1 LFGLLLYLS
10 INFKKE
16 KVDQQRTEQ
25 TMQLQLNMTR
35 GFYISFNLLGP
46 SHDSWRLHLTHPL
59 SFFFFIILQFVFS
72 FGLLWIFAN
81 ESVGNLG
88 PLCCMIHGRIQLL
101 PSSFLFSFFG
111 LHSIF
116 TNVQR
121 EIIKDVKNKT
131 KETIENPR
139 KRGNLKEL
147 TMK

>member
-1 LFGLLLYLS
+1 
-10 INFKKE
+10 
-16 KVDQQRTEQ
+16 
-25 TMQLQLNMTR
+25 
-35 GFYISFNLLGP
+35 
-46 SHDSWRLHLTHPL
+46 
-59 SFFFFIILQFVFS
+59 
-72 FGLLWIFAN
+72 
-81 ESVGNLG
+81 
-88 PLCCMIHGRIQLL
+88 MIHGRIQLL